1 MTFSGTLLK
10 TSPFTKKNLSP
21 DQVDLRGVVCFGQI
35 DRYLR
40 RAGPGRMPEEKLR
53 AAEAEYL
60 KYRHAYN
67 SAAALVEALKTK
79 PAV

>member
-1 MTFSGTLLK
+1 MSSALAKLTAIYAGL
-10 TSPFTKKNLSP
+10 
-21 DQVDLRGVVCFGQI
+21 
-35 DRYLR
+35 
-40 RAGPGRMPEEKLR
+40 GPGRMPEEKLR